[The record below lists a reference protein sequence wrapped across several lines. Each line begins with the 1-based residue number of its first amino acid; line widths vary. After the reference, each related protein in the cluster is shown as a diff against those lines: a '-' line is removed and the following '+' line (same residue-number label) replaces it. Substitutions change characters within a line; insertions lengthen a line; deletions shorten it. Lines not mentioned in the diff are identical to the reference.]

1 MSTTKN
7 SIFTGAFVAAVFG
20 SAVAQDLVDDELQAM
35 REAASSYAD
44 AWLTNDADT
53 VMATFVDEPV
63 LSPSQLPYL
72 EGRDAACAFW
82 FPADSPPTTVTEF
95 TMTEIEASGSGDL
108 GYVRGTF
115 RLAFEYDG
123 SDYENHGKYV
133 TILRKS
139 PDGEWRITHH
149 IWDDFPQED

>member
-1 MSTTKN
+1 MLV
-7 SIFTGAFVAAVFG
+7 SIIVAVLSG
-20 SAVAQDLVDDELQAM
+20 IAVAEDLNDADLNAI
-35 REAASSYAD
+35 REAARSYAD
-44 AWLTNDADT
+44 AWLTNDADN
-53 VMATFVDEPV
+53 VMETFVDEPV
-63 LSPSQLPYL
+63 LSPSGLPYL
-72 EGRDAACAFW
+72 EGQKAARAFW
-82 FPADSPPTTVTEF
+82 FPADSPSTKVTDFEL
-95 TMTEIEASGSGDL
+95 MEIEVSGSGDL

-115 RLAFEYDG
+115 RLAFEYDD

>member
-1 MSTTKN
+1 MK
-7 SIFTGAFVAAVFG
+7 FTCNTLLVAVLIANHVG
-20 SAVAQDLVDDELQAM
+20 TAVAQDLNDADLNAM
-35 REAASSYAD
+35 RAAAESYAD
-44 AWLTNDADT
+44 AWLTSDADT

-72 EGRDAACAFW
+72 EGQDAARAFW
-82 FPADSPPTTVTEF
+82 FPADSPPTKVSEF
-95 TMTEIEASGSGDL
+95 TMTEIEASGSGNL
-108 GYVRGTF
+108 GYVRGIF

-139 PDGEWRITHH
+139 QDGEWRITHH
-149 IWDDFPQED
+149 IWDDYPQDD

>member
-1 MSTTKN
+1 MK
-7 SIFTGAFVAAVFG
+7 FTCNTLVVAVLIASYVG
-20 SAVAQDLVDDELQAM
+20 TAVAQDLNDADLNAM
-35 REAASSYAD
+35 RAAAESYAD
-44 AWLTNDADT
+44 AWLTSDADT

-72 EGRDAACAFW
+72 EGQDAARAFW
-82 FPADSPPTTVTEF
+82 FPADSPPTKVSEF
-95 TMTEIEASGSGDL
+95 TMTEIEISGSGNL

-139 PDGEWRITHH
+139 QDGEWRITHH
-149 IWDDFPQED
+149 LWDDYRQDD

>member
-1 MSTTKN
+1 MK
-7 SIFTGAFVAAVFG
+7 FTCNTFLVAVLIASNVG
-20 SAVAQDLVDDELQAM
+20 TAVAHDLNDADLNAM
-35 REAASSYAD
+35 RAAAESYAD
-44 AWLTNDADT
+44 AWLTSDADT

-72 EGRDAACAFW
+72 EGQDAARAFW
-82 FPADSPPTTVTEF
+82 FPADSPPTKVSEF
-95 TMTEIEASGSGDL
+95 TMTEIEASGSGNL

-123 SDYENHGKYV
+123 SDYENHGKYL

-139 PDGEWRITHH
+139 QDGEWRITHH
-149 IWDDFPQED
+149 IWDDFPQDD